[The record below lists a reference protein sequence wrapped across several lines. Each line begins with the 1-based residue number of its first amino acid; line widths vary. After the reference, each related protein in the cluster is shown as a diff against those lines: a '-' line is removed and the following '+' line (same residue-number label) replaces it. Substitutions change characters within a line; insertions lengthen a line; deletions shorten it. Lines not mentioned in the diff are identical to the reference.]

1 MDIKTLTGALIGGCA
16 TGIVAG
22 ALHFGFLQ
30 DIILQAEL
38 YESRDLIHFGQVEAH
53 DHGDVADG
61 HSHSH
66 GDAGEGSDLNR
77 NLLTMLFAGLIYA
90 GYGLILAAIFQ
101 FVRARGHRV
110 TAMQGVLWGLAGF
123 AVVQMAPSMGLA
135 PNLPGTISED
145 INLRQYWWF
154 GTMAATAIGLGLMF
168 LRPSA
173 LTIAVGFVLIALPH
187 VIGAP
192 VLDEFYGVAPPELS
206 ATFAT
211 RVIGVA
217 FFSWALLGALVARL
231 TDPNT

>member
-1 MDIKTLTGALIGGCA
+1 MDIKTLTGALIGGCV

-38 YESRDLIHFGQVEAH
+38 YESRDLIHFGQPDTAATGAGAEAH
-53 DHGDVADG
+53 G
-61 HSHSH
+61 HSDG
-66 GDAGEGSDLNR
+66 GDAPEVTR

-101 FVRARGHRV
+101 FVRARGHNV

>member
-38 YESRDLIHFGQVEAH
+38 YESRDLIHFGQPDAAGGETH
-53 DHGDVADG
+53 G
-61 HSHSH
+61 HSD
-66 GDAGEGSDLNR
+66 GAEPEVTR

-101 FVRARGHRV
+101 FVRARGTRV
-110 TAMQGVLWGLAGF
+110 TVMQGVLWGLAGF

-135 PNLPGTISED
+135 PNLPGTISEY

>member
-1 MDIKTLTGALIGGCA
+1 
-16 TGIVAG
+16 
-22 ALHFGFLQ
+22 
-30 DIILQAEL
+30 
-38 YESRDLIHFGQVEAH
+38 
-53 DHGDVADG
+53 
-61 HSHSH
+61 
-66 GDAGEGSDLNR
+66 
-77 NLLTMLFAGLIYA
+77 
-90 GYGLILAAIFQ
+90 
-101 FVRARGHRV
+101 
-110 TAMQGVLWGLAGF
+110 
-123 AVVQMAPSMGLA
+123 
-135 PNLPGTISED
+135 
-145 INLRQYWWF
+145 
-154 GTMAATAIGLGLMF
+154 MAATAIGLGLMF